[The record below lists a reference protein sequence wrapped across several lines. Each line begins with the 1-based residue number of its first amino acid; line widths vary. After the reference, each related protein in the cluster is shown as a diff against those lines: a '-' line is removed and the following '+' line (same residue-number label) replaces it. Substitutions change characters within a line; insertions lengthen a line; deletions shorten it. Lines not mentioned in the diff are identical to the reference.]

1 MSKVQA
7 QMKTAS
13 NSITSET
20 SKIKSA
26 VSGIKT
32 AIAGIA
38 VGTGLF
44 QLGKQAINT
53 ASALQEVQNVV
64 DVAFGDMS
72 WKAERFAQ
80 SALESFGMSELSA
93 KRTASTYMA
102 MASGMGLSND
112 VASDMA
118 ITLAGLTGDVASFYN
133 ISQELADIKL
143 KSVFTGETET
153 LKDLGIVMTQANLQ
167 AYALSQGITKNV
179 SDMTQAEATTLRY
192 NFVLSQLS
200 MAQGDFSR
208 TSGSWANQIRI
219 LKEQFS
225 QLWGIIGNGIIS
237 ALTPVV
243 QAINAIISKIITFAN
258 VVSGVLG
265 RLFGKKSAGQQASS
279 GFTSANNAA
288 KQATVSTGGLNNALK
303 GTEGQ
308 AKKTAKALGSLA
320 GFDELNTISASD
332 SGSSGGSGG
341 TGTGGVGGGGY
352 SVDPIDWDNAFPEPD
367 TSGVEAMVDKVIGH
381 ITRLKEFISANV
393 PIITSL
399 LAGLLAGFIAF
410 EVVKNWDF
418 IKKFVMALS
427 PVRDFLVSMAISGGG
442 IKGFFAAIAAG
453 IQSISLNPILALKD
467 ALLLL
472 TNPLVWIPAL
482 VAAVTASL
490 VYLYQTSD
498 SFRKLVNEAVG
509 ALLGI
514 LQNFY
519 NSCLVPIFDTLV
531 MLFNTVLVP
540 LGSLL
545 TDVFLAVVE
554 AVASIVLSFW
564 TNVLAPIADFL
575 VGVLGIAIQGVCDI
589 LQAWMPVINSV
600 IGILKTLWDTAL
612 KPIVNFIKD
621 TFITIFEI
629 AGTVIS
635 AVASAIL
642 TVFEGLVQFFVTIF
656 TFNMTDA
663 WDTVCGIFQSAW
675 ETICEIFTPLGEWFG
690 QQWENVKTAFA
701 NVGEWFG
708 NVFSSAWD
716 KICEAFSSV
725 KTFFSGVWNNIT
737 GAFGDIAGWFK
748 GKFSDAWT
756 AVKNVFSTGGKI
768 FDGIK
773 DGILNGLKAI
783 VNGIIGG
790 INKVIAVPFNGI
802 NKALKAVRDFSI
814 LGQKPFKGLVST
826 ITVPQIPKLAYGG
839 VVDRA
844 TLGVFGEAGTE
855 AVIPLQRNTRGL
867 ELIADKIAERLPI
880 GDGSNGGTY
889 VINLV
894 LENGKV
900 LTKMVIDNIKEYE
913 IQTGKPVF
921 DY

>member
-208 TSGSWANQIRI
+208 TSGSWANQVRI

-265 RLFGKKSAGQQASS
+265 RLLGKKSAGQQASS

-341 TGTGGVGGGGY
+341 AGAGGVGGGGY

-367 TSGVEAMVDKVIGH
+367 TSGVEAMVDKVMGH

-410 EVVKNWDF
+410 EVIKNWGTITGVVQNLFTNLSALFGLFKDVGV
-418 IKKFVMALS
+418 IQTMSVMLTGLNAPMLA
-427 PVRDFLVSMAISGGG
+427 VV
-442 IKGFFAAIAAG
+442 AAIAA
-453 IQSISLNPILALKD
+453 
-467 ALLLL
+467 
-472 TNPLVWIPAL
+472 
-482 VAAVTASL
+482 VTAAL

-498 SFRKLVNEAVG
+498 SFRNLVNEAVG

-545 TDVFLAVVE
+545 TEVFLTVVE
-554 AVASIVLSFW
+554 AIASVVLSFW

-575 VGVLGIAIQGVCDI
+575 VGVLGVAIQGVCDI
-589 LQAWMPVINSV
+589 IQAWLPAINSV
-600 IGILKTLWDTAL
+600 IGMIKTLWDTAL
-612 KPIVNFIKD
+612 KPLVNFIKD

-656 TFNMTDA
+656 TLNMTDA

-773 DGILNGLKAI
+773 DGILNGLKAV
-783 VNGIIGG
+783 VNAIIGG

-867 ELIADKIAERLPI
+867 ELIASKIAEKLPT
-880 GDGSNGGTY
+880 GDNSNGGTY

-900 LTKMVIDNIKEYE
+900 LAKMVIDNIKEYE

>member
-93 KRTASTYMA
+93 KRTASTYLA

-208 TSGSWANQIRI
+208 TSGSWANQVRI

-279 GFTSANNAA
+279 GFTSASNAA
-288 KQATVSTGGLNNALK
+288 KTATASTGGLNNALK

-341 TGTGGVGGGGY
+341 TGAGGVGGGGY

-367 TSGVEAMVDKVIGH
+367 TSGVEAMVDKVMGH

-410 EVVKNWDF
+410 EVIKNWGTITGVVQNLFTNLSALFGLFKDVGV
-418 IKKFVMALS
+418 IQTMSVMLTGLNAPMLA
-427 PVRDFLVSMAISGGG
+427 VV
-442 IKGFFAAIAAG
+442 AAIAA
-453 IQSISLNPILALKD
+453 
-467 ALLLL
+467 
-472 TNPLVWIPAL
+472 
-482 VAAVTASL
+482 VTAAL

-498 SFRKLVNEAVG
+498 SFRNLVNEAVG

-545 TDVFLAVVE
+545 TEVFLTVVE
-554 AVASIVLSFW
+554 AIASVVLSFW

-575 VGVLGIAIQGVCDI
+575 VGVLGVAIQGVCDVI
-589 LQAWMPVINSV
+589 QAWLPAINSV
-600 IGILKTLWDTAL
+600 IGMIKTLWDTAL

-656 TFNMTDA
+656 TLNMTDA

-748 GKFSDAWT
+748 GKFTDAWT

-773 DGILNGLKAI
+773 DGILNGLKAV
-783 VNGIIGG
+783 VNAIIGG

>member
-102 MASGMGLSND
+102 MASEMGLSND

-208 TSGSWANQIRI
+208 TSGSWANQVRI

-279 GFTSANNAA
+279 GFTSASNAA
-288 KQATVSTGGLNNALK
+288 KQATASTGGLNKALK

-320 GFDELNTISASD
+320 SFDELNTISASD

-341 TGTGGVGGGGY
+341 TGAGGIGGGGY

-367 TSGVEAMVDKVIGH
+367 TSGVEAMVDKVMGH

-410 EVVKNWDF
+410 EVIKNWGTITGVVQNLFTNLSALFGLFKDVGV
-418 IKKFVMALS
+418 IQTMSVMLTGLNAPMLA
-427 PVRDFLVSMAISGGG
+427 VV
-442 IKGFFAAIAAG
+442 AAIAA
-453 IQSISLNPILALKD
+453 
-467 ALLLL
+467 
-472 TNPLVWIPAL
+472 
-482 VAAVTASL
+482 VTAAL

-498 SFRKLVNEAVG
+498 SFRNLVNEAVG

-545 TDVFLAVVE
+545 TEVFLTVVE
-554 AVASIVLSFW
+554 AIASVVLSFW

-575 VGVLGIAIQGVCDI
+575 VGVLGVAIQGVCDI
-589 LQAWMPVINSV
+589 IQAWLPAINSV
-600 IGILKTLWDTAL
+600 IGMIKTLWDTAL
-612 KPIVNFIKD
+612 KPLVNFIKD

-656 TFNMTDA
+656 TLNMTDA

-802 NKALKAVRDFSI
+802 NSALKSIRNFSI
-814 LGQKPFKGLVST
+814 LGQKPFKGLIST

-900 LTKMVIDNIKEYE
+900 LAKMVIDNIKEYE

>member
-200 MAQGDFSR
+200 MAQGDFTR

-279 GFTSANNAA
+279 GFTSASNAA
-288 KQATVSTGGLNNALK
+288 KTATASTGGLNNALK

-367 TSGVEAMVDKVIGH
+367 TSGVEAMVDKVMGH
-381 ITRLKEFISANV
+381 ITRLKEFISANA

-410 EVVKNWDF
+410 EVIKNWGTITGVVQNLFTNISALFGLFKDVGV
-418 IKKFVMALS
+418 IQTMSVMLTGLNA
-427 PVRDFLVSMAISGGG
+427 PMVAVV
-442 IKGFFAAIAAG
+442 AAIAA
-453 IQSISLNPILALKD
+453 
-467 ALLLL
+467 
-472 TNPLVWIPAL
+472 
-482 VAAVTASL
+482 VTAAL

-498 SFRKLVNEAVG
+498 SFRNLVNEAVG

-519 NSCLVPIFDTLV
+519 NSCLVPIFDTLM

-545 TDVFLAVVE
+545 TDVFLTVVE
-554 AVASIVLSFW
+554 AIASIVLSFW

-575 VGVLGIAIQGVCDI
+575 VSVLGIAIQGVCDI
-589 LQAWMPVINSV
+589 LQAWMPVINNV
-600 IGILKTLWDTAL
+600 IDILKILWDTAL

-656 TFNMTDA
+656 TLNMTDA

-737 GAFGDIAGWFK
+737 GAFGDIVGWFK
-748 GKFSDAWT
+748 GKFTDAWT

-880 GDGSNGGTY
+880 GDGSSGGTY

-900 LTKMVIDNIKEYE
+900 LAKMVIDNIKEYE

>member
-80 SALESFGMSELSA
+80 SALESFGMSGLSA

-200 MAQGDFSR
+200 MAQGDFTR

-279 GFTSANNAA
+279 GFTSASNAA
-288 KQATVSTGGLNNALK
+288 KIATASTGGLNNALK

-367 TSGVEAMVDKVIGH
+367 TSGVEAMVDKVMGH

-410 EVVKNWDF
+410 EVIKNWGTITGVVQNLFTNISALFGLFKDVGV
-418 IKKFVMALS
+418 IQTMSVMLTGLNAPMLA
-427 PVRDFLVSMAISGGG
+427 VV
-442 IKGFFAAIAAG
+442 AAIAA
-453 IQSISLNPILALKD
+453 
-467 ALLLL
+467 
-472 TNPLVWIPAL
+472 
-482 VAAVTASL
+482 VTAAL

-498 SFRKLVNEAVG
+498 SFRNLVNEAVG

-545 TDVFLAVVE
+545 TDVFLTVVE
-554 AVASIVLSFW
+554 AIASIVLSFW

-575 VGVLGIAIQGVCDI
+575 VSVLGIAIQGVCDI
-589 LQAWMPVINSV
+589 LQAWMPVINNV

-612 KPIVNFIKD
+612 KPIVNFIKES
-621 TFITIFEI
+621 FITIFEI
-629 AGTVIS
+629 AGGVITTVADTIKQ
-635 AVASAIL
+635 A
-642 TVFEGLVQFFVTIF
+642 FQLVVDFFVGVF
-656 TFNMTDA
+656 TLDIEKMWESVCGLFQLA
-663 WDTVCGIFQSAW
+663 WDTICAIFSP
-675 ETICEIFTPLGEWFG
+675 IGEFFSE
-690 QQWENVKTAFA
+690 QWQNIQTAFA

-737 GAFGDIAGWFK
+737 GAFGDIVGWFK
-748 GKFSDAWT
+748 GKFTDAWT

-773 DGILNGLKAI
+773 DGILNGLKAV
-783 VNGIIGG
+783 VNAIIGG

-900 LTKMVIDNIKEYE
+900 LAKMVIDNIKEYE

>member
-208 TSGSWANQIRI
+208 TSGSWANQVRI

-225 QLWGIIGNGIIS
+225 QLWGIIGNGIIA

-243 QAINAIISKIITFAN
+243 QALNAIIGKIITFAN

-341 TGTGGVGGGGY
+341 AGAGGVGGGGY

-367 TSGVEAMVDKVIGH
+367 TSGVEAMVDKVMGH

-410 EVVKNWDF
+410 EVIKNWGSITGVVQNLFTNLSALFGLFKDVGV
-418 IKKFVMALS
+418 IQTMSVMLTGLNAPMLA
-427 PVRDFLVSMAISGGG
+427 VV
-442 IKGFFAAIAAG
+442 AAIAA
-453 IQSISLNPILALKD
+453 
-467 ALLLL
+467 
-472 TNPLVWIPAL
+472 
-482 VAAVTASL
+482 VTAAL

-498 SFRKLVNEAVG
+498 SFRNLVNEAVG

-589 LQAWMPVINSV
+589 LQAWMPVINNV

-621 TFITIFEI
+621 TFITVFEI

-642 TVFEGLVQFFVTIF
+642 TVFEGVIQFFVTVF
-656 TFNMTDA
+656 TLNMTDA
-663 WDTVCGIFQSAW
+663 WDTVCEIFNNAW
-675 ETICEIFTPLGEWFG
+675 ETICEIFSPLGEWFG

-716 KICEAFSSV
+716 KIREAFSSV

-737 GAFGDIAGWFK
+737 GAFGDIVGWFK
-748 GKFSDAWT
+748 GKFTDAWT

-880 GDGSNGGTY
+880 SDSSNGGTY

-900 LTKMVIDNIKEYE
+900 LAKMVIDNIKEYE

>member
-208 TSGSWANQIRI
+208 TSGSWANQVRI

-279 GFTSANNAA
+279 GFTTASNAA
-288 KQATVSTGGLNNALK
+288 KQATASTGGLNNALK

-341 TGTGGVGGGGY
+341 AGAGGVGGGGY

-367 TSGVEAMVDKVIGH
+367 TSGVEAMVDKVMGH

-410 EVVKNWDF
+410 EVIKNWGTITGVVQNLFTNLSALFGLFKDVGV
-418 IKKFVMALS
+418 IQTMSVMLTGLNAPMLA
-427 PVRDFLVSMAISGGG
+427 VV
-442 IKGFFAAIAAG
+442 AAIAA
-453 IQSISLNPILALKD
+453 
-467 ALLLL
+467 
-472 TNPLVWIPAL
+472 
-482 VAAVTASL
+482 VTAAL

-498 SFRKLVNEAVG
+498 SFRNLVNEAVG

-545 TDVFLAVVE
+545 TEVFLTVVE
-554 AVASIVLSFW
+554 AIASVVLSFW

-575 VGVLGIAIQGVCDI
+575 VSVLGIAIQGVCDI
-589 LQAWMPVINSV
+589 LQAWMPVINNV

-621 TFITIFEI
+621 TFITVFEI

-642 TVFEGLVQFFVTIF
+642 TVFEGVIQFFVTVF
-656 TFNMTDA
+656 TLNMTDA

-802 NKALKAVRDFSI
+802 NSALKSIRNFSI
-814 LGQKPFKGLVST
+814 LGQKPFKGLIST

-880 GDGSNGGTY
+880 SDSSNGGTY

-900 LTKMVIDNIKEYE
+900 LAKMVIDNIKEYE

>member
-1 MSKVQA
+1 
-7 QMKTAS
+7 MKTAT

-200 MAQGDFSR
+200 MAQGDFTR

-279 GFTSANNAA
+279 GFTSASNAA
-288 KQATVSTGGLNNALK
+288 KTATASTGGLNNALK

-367 TSGVEAMVDKVIGH
+367 TSGVEAMVDKVMGH

-410 EVVKNWDF
+410 EVIKNWGTITVVLQNLFTNISALFGLFKDVGV
-418 IKKFVMALS
+418 IQTMSVMLTGLNAPMLA
-427 PVRDFLVSMAISGGG
+427 VV
-442 IKGFFAAIAAG
+442 AAIAA
-453 IQSISLNPILALKD
+453 
-467 ALLLL
+467 
-472 TNPLVWIPAL
+472 
-482 VAAVTASL
+482 VTAAL

-498 SFRKLVNEAVG
+498 SFRNLVNEAVG

-545 TDVFLAVVE
+545 TDVFLTVVE
-554 AVASIVLSFW
+554 AIASIVLSFW

-575 VGVLGIAIQGVCDI
+575 VSVLGIAIQGVCDI
-589 LQAWMPVINSV
+589 LQAWMPVINNV

-737 GAFGDIAGWFK
+737 GAFGDIVGWFK
-748 GKFSDAWT
+748 GKFTDAWT

-802 NKALKAVRDFSI
+802 NSALKSIRNFSI
-814 LGQKPFKGLVST
+814 LGQKPFKGLIST

>member
-341 TGTGGVGGGGY
+341 AGAGGVGGGGY

-367 TSGVEAMVDKVIGH
+367 TSGVEAMVDKVMGH

-410 EVVKNWDF
+410 EVIKNWGTITGVVQNLFTNISALFGLFKDVGV
-418 IKKFVMALS
+418 IQTMSVMLTGLNAPMLA
-427 PVRDFLVSMAISGGG
+427 VV
-442 IKGFFAAIAAG
+442 AAIAA
-453 IQSISLNPILALKD
+453 
-467 ALLLL
+467 
-472 TNPLVWIPAL
+472 
-482 VAAVTASL
+482 VTAAL

-498 SFRKLVNEAVG
+498 SFRNLVNEAVG

-545 TDVFLAVVE
+545 TDVFLTVVE
-554 AVASIVLSFW
+554 AIASVVLSFW

-575 VGVLGIAIQGVCDI
+575 VGVLGVAIQGVCDI
-589 LQAWMPVINSV
+589 IQAWLPAINSV
-600 IGILKTLWDTAL
+600 IGMIKTLWDTAL
-612 KPIVNFIKD
+612 KPLVNFIKD

-656 TFNMTDA
+656 TLNMTDA

-802 NKALKAVRDFSI
+802 NSALKSIRNFSI
-814 LGQKPFKGLVST
+814 LGQKPFKGLIST

-900 LTKMVIDNIKEYE
+900 LAKMVIDNIKEYE

>member
-341 TGTGGVGGGGY
+341 AGAGGVGGGGY

-367 TSGVEAMVDKVIGH
+367 TSGVEAMVDKVMGH

-410 EVVKNWDF
+410 EVIKNWGTITGVVQNLFTNISALFGLFKDVGV
-418 IKKFVMALS
+418 IQTMSVMLTGLNAPMLA
-427 PVRDFLVSMAISGGG
+427 VV
-442 IKGFFAAIAAG
+442 AAIAA
-453 IQSISLNPILALKD
+453 
-467 ALLLL
+467 
-472 TNPLVWIPAL
+472 
-482 VAAVTASL
+482 VTAAL

-498 SFRKLVNEAVG
+498 SFRNLVNEAVG

-545 TDVFLAVVE
+545 TDVFLTVVE
-554 AVASIVLSFW
+554 AIASIVLSFW

-575 VGVLGIAIQGVCDI
+575 VSVLGIAIQGVCDI
-589 LQAWMPVINSV
+589 LQAWLPAINSV
-600 IGILKTLWDTAL
+600 IGMIKTLWDTAL

-656 TFNMTDA
+656 TLNMTDA

-802 NKALKAVRDFSI
+802 NSALKSIRNFSI
-814 LGQKPFKGLVST
+814 LGQKPFKGLIST

-900 LTKMVIDNIKEYE
+900 LAKMVIDNIKEYE

>member
-7 QMKTAS
+7 QMKTTS

-279 GFTSANNAA
+279 GFTSASNAA
-288 KQATVSTGGLNNALK
+288 KTATASTGGLNNALK

-341 TGTGGVGGGGY
+341 AGAGGVGGGGY

-367 TSGVEAMVDKVIGH
+367 TSGVEAMVDKVMGH

-410 EVVKNWDF
+410 EVIKNWGTITGVVQNLF
-418 IKKFVMALS
+418 TNISALFGLFKD
-427 PVRDFLVSMAISGGG
+427 VGV
-442 IKGFFAAIAAG
+442 
-453 IQSISLNPILALKD
+453 IQTMS
-467 ALLLL
+467 
-472 TNPLVWIPAL
+472 
-482 VAAVTASL
+482 
-490 VYLYQTSD
+490 
-498 SFRKLVNEAVG
+498 
-509 ALLGI
+509 
-514 LQNFY
+514 
-519 NSCLVPIFDTLV
+519 V
-531 MLFNTVLVP
+531 MLTGLKR
-540 LGSLL
+540 
-545 TDVFLAVVE
+545 
-554 AVASIVLSFW
+554 
-564 TNVLAPIADFL
+564 TNVS
-575 VGVLGIAIQGVCDI
+575 GCCSNSRCDSSTC
-589 LQAWMPVINSV
+589 VSV
-600 IGILKTLWDTAL
+600 
-612 KPIVNFIKD
+612 P
-621 TFITIFEI
+621 
-629 AGTVIS
+629 
-635 AVASAIL
+635 
-642 TVFEGLVQFFVTIF
+642 
-656 TFNMTDA
+656 
-663 WDTVCGIFQSAW
+663 
-675 ETICEIFTPLGEWFG
+675 
-690 QQWENVKTAFA
+690 
-701 NVGEWFG
+701 
-708 NVFSSAWD
+708 D
-716 KICEAFSSV
+716 K
-725 KTFFSGVWNNIT
+725 
-737 GAFGDIAGWFK
+737 
-748 GKFSDAWT
+748 
-756 AVKNVFSTGGKI
+756 
-768 FDGIK
+768 
-773 DGILNGLKAI
+773 
-783 VNGIIGG
+783 
-790 INKVIAVPFNGI
+790 
-802 NKALKAVRDFSI
+802 
-814 LGQKPFKGLVST
+814 
-826 ITVPQIPKLAYGG
+826 
-839 VVDRA
+839 
-844 TLGVFGEAGTE
+844 
-855 AVIPLQRNTRGL
+855 
-867 ELIADKIAERLPI
+867 
-880 GDGSNGGTY
+880 
-889 VINLV
+889 
-894 LENGKV
+894 
-900 LTKMVIDNIKEYE
+900 
-913 IQTGKPVF
+913 
-921 DY
+921 